1 MHWMQS
7 NLALADDVR
16 GLSSDGE
23 FCYRRTYLNKL
34 SPFWVPLSVR
44 LVRLPWLTTPSVG
57 IEELKHRRQG
67 KRIVLVSDRGVER
80 HNAEASVLGQQ
91 TVCCPDT
98 VFARAASATHGSLA
112 ETTRSVREAS
122 RRLTLPGACTSRVV
136 IMQRRREHVASR
148 RTAAWCRVAG

>member
-7 NLALADDVR
+7 NLTLADDAR

-23 FCYRRTYLNKL
+23 FCYRRTYLNEL

-98 VFARAASATHGSLA
+98 VFARAASATHGSGFGALYRLHSRASPSGFAIVAHGMASACSDVTKGLA
-112 ETTRSVREAS
+112 
-122 RRLTLPGACTSRVV
+122 
-136 IMQRRREHVASR
+136 
-148 RTAAWCRVAG
+148 